1 MPELSNLL
9 RQRLAA
15 GQTKGFLVHPDADTL
30 TAYAEQSLSANER
43 QNVVLHLAQCEEC
56 REVVALSQ
64 TVVPEMAVQTVVK
77 PAPVSGWRRLLS
89 PTFGLAAAVAAMALI
104 AVMVMQL
111 PQKTGQPAPATQQAK
126 ATSSGNQAA
135 DQITPAQPTAQ
146 ADVRPSAA
154 IPERSSRSAAAPRTE
169 TKERDLSRAWET
181 PSIATVTALP
191 SAPSAK
197 LSANATAFTASVQKK
212 DYLNT
217 NFFDA
222 NSGEN
227 YANYTYDGQNSNDSA
242 AAPQPQAG
250 ASSNTFAANN
260 SFSVNGLA
268 AKNSGITIFSD
279 IPQNANSKSNLRILT
294 PAPPSQPFGY
304 KLRTMAEATVHALVH
319 PARPSPA
326 IRVGNLGN
334 STMGSSGMFA
344 STLEKSQP
352 AEVPATA
359 EKAESGLARTDAF
372 TPNALSARLR
382 SESAPIIWKVAGGKL
397 LKAAASSQWEDAYPS
412 TNDSIEFSFVTARG
426 NDVWAGGSHAA
437 LVHSRDAGTTWEMVH
452 LGKAA
457 TGNIVAIIAGAS
469 TVLVKTSDNQ
479 TWSSSDGGNTWI
491 LRNE

>member
-43 QNVVLHLAQCEEC
+43 QNVVLHLTQCEQC

-64 TVVPEMAVQTVVK
+64 SVVPEMAVQTVVK

-89 PTFGLAAAVAAMALI
+89 PTFGLAAAVAAMAVI
-104 AVMVMQL
+104 AIMVLQL
-111 PQKTGQPAPATQQAK
+111 PQKAGQPAPATQQAK
-126 ATSSGNQAA
+126 V
-135 DQITPAQPTAQ
+135 TPAGDQSTPAAQ
-146 ADVRPSAA
+146 ADDVRQPAASAE
-154 IPERSSRSAAAPRTE
+154 PSSRSASAAAPRIAA
-169 TKERDLSRAWET
+169 KEQDRLRSAES
-181 PSIATVTALP
+181 PSIATVTATALP
-191 SAPSAK
+191 SAPPAK
-197 LSANATAFTASVQKK
+197 LSANATAFTASVRGK

-227 YANYTYDGQNSNDSA
+227 IAVDGQNSNDSA
-242 AAPQPQAG
+242 AGPKPQAG
-250 ASSNTFAANN
+250 SANNTFSANN
-260 SFSVNGLA
+260 GFSVNGLA
-268 AKNSGITIFSD
+268 AKSSSITIFSD
-279 IPQNANSKSNLRILT
+279 IPQNANGKSNLRILT

-304 KLRTMAEATVHALVH
+304 KFRTMAEATVHALGLH
-319 PARPSPA
+319 PARPAPA

-382 SESAPIIWKVAGGKL
+382 SESTPVIWKVAGGKL
-397 LKAAASSQWEDAYPS
+397 LKAAGTSQWEDAYPS

-437 LVHSRDAGTTWEMVH
+437 LVHSRDGGTTWEIVR
-452 LGKAA
+452 LGKTA
-457 TGNIVAIIAGAS
+457 TGNIIAIIAGAS

-479 TWSSSDGGNTWI
+479 TWASTDGGDTWT

>member
-30 TAYAEQSLSANER
+30 TAYAEQSLPASER
-43 QNVVLHLAQCEEC
+43 QNVVLHLAQCEPC

-64 TVVPEMAVQTVVK
+64 AVVPEIATQTVVK

-89 PTFGLAAAVAAMALI
+89 PAFGLTAAVAAMAVI
-104 AVMVMQL
+104 AVMVLQL
-111 PQKTGQPAPATQQAK
+111 PQKAGQTAPATEQAK
-126 ATSSGNQAA
+126 VKSAA
-135 DQITPAQPTAQ
+135 DQVTPTQ
-146 ADVRPSAA
+146 ADSRPPAA
-154 IPERSSRSAAAPRTE
+154 LPERSSRSAAAPQTE
-169 TKERDLSRAWET
+169 AKERDLLGRAES
-181 PSIATVTALP
+181 PSIAAVTALP
-191 SAPSAK
+191 APPPAK

-222 NSGEN
+222 NSNETGG
-227 YANYTYDGQNSNDSA
+227 YASTVEGQNNNDFP

-250 ASSNTFAANN
+250 ASKNAFSSNNGFSANGLSANN
-260 SFSVNGLA
+260 GS
-268 AKNSGITIFSD
+268 ITIFSD
-279 IPQNANSKSNLRILT
+279 IPQNANGKSNLRILT

-304 KLRTMAEATVHALVH
+304 KFRTMAEATVRALGLH
-319 PARPSPA
+319 PTRPAPA

-372 TPNALSARLR
+372 TPNALSGRLR
-382 SESAPIIWKVAGGKL
+382 SEAPPAIWKVAGGKL
-397 LKAAASSQWEDAYPS
+397 LKAAGTSQWEDAYPS

-437 LVHSRDAGTTWEMVH
+437 LVHSRDGGTTWEIVR

-469 TVLVKTSDNQ
+469 TVLVKTSDSQ
-479 TWSSSDGGNTWI
+479 TWSSTDGGDTWT

>member
-1 MPELSNLL
+1 
-9 RQRLAA
+9 
-15 GQTKGFLVHPDADTL
+15 
-30 TAYAEQSLSANER
+30 
-43 QNVVLHLAQCEEC
+43 
-56 REVVALSQ
+56 
-64 TVVPEMAVQTVVK
+64 
-77 PAPVSGWRRLLS
+77 
-89 PTFGLAAAVAAMALI
+89 
-104 AVMVMQL
+104 
-111 PQKTGQPAPATQQAK
+111 
-126 ATSSGNQAA
+126 
-135 DQITPAQPTAQ
+135 
-146 ADVRPSAA
+146 
-154 IPERSSRSAAAPRTE
+154 
-169 TKERDLSRAWET
+169 
-181 PSIATVTALP
+181 
-191 SAPSAK
+191 

-222 NSGEN
+222 NAADAYS
-227 YANYTYDGQNSNDSA
+227 YDAQNNNDSL

-250 ASSNTFAANN
+250 ASSNTFTANN
-260 SFSVNGLA
+260 SFSVNALA
-268 AKNSGITIFSD
+268 AKNNGITIFSD
-279 IPQNANSKSNLRILT
+279 IPQNANGKSNLRILT

-382 SESAPIIWKVAGGKL
+382 SESAPAIWKVAGGKL

-479 TWSSSDGGNTWI
+479 TWSSSDGGNTWT

>member
-9 RQRLAA
+9 RRRLAA

-30 TAYAEQSLSANER
+30 TAFAEQSLSANER
-43 QNVVLHLAQCEEC
+43 QDMVLHLAQCEEC
-56 REVVALSQ
+56 RGVVALSQ
-64 TVVPEMAVQTVVK
+64 TVVPETAVQTVVK

-89 PTFGLAAAVAAMALI
+89 PTFGLAAAVAAMAVI

-126 ATSSGNQAA
+126 VASTA
-135 DQITPAQPTAQ
+135 DQITPAQP
-146 ADVRPSAA
+146 DSRPPAA
-154 IPERSSRSAAAPRTE
+154 NPERSSRSASAPRIE
-169 TKERDLSRAWET
+169 AKERDLSRAWEA

-191 SAPSAK
+191 SAPAAK

-222 NSGEN
+222 NSGAEN
-227 YANYTYDGQNSNDSA
+227 YSNYTYDAQSNNDSP

-250 ASSNTFAANN
+250 ASSNTFTANN
-260 SFSVNGLA
+260 GFSVNALA

-279 IPQNANSKSNLRILT
+279 IPQNANGKSNLRILT

-382 SESAPIIWKVAGGKL
+382 SESAPVIWKVAGGKL

-479 TWSSSDGGNTWI
+479 TWSSSDGGNTWT

>member
-15 GQTKGFLVHPDADTL
+15 GQPKGFLVHPDADTL
-30 TAYAEQSLSANER
+30 TAYAEQSLPANER
-43 QNVVLHLAQCEEC
+43 QNVVLHLSQCELC

-64 TVVPEMAVQTVVK
+64 TVAPEMATQTVVK

-89 PTFGLAAAVAAMALI
+89 PTFGMAAAVAAMAVI
-104 AVMVMQL
+104 AVMVLQL
-111 PQKTGQPAPATQQAK
+111 PQKAGQTAAPATEQAK
-126 ATSSGNQAA
+126 LKSAG
-135 DQITPAQPTAQ
+135 DQTTPAQ
-146 ADVRPSAA
+146 ADSRQPAASAE
-154 IPERSSRSAAAPRTE
+154 PLSRSAAAPRIE
-169 TKERDLSRAWET
+169 AKEQDRLRRAEPLSG
-181 PSIATVTALP
+181 TAVAVLSP
-191 SAPSAK
+191 PPPAPPAK
-197 LSANATAFTASVQKK
+197 LSANATAFTASVKK

-227 YANYTYDGQNSNDSA
+227 FTADSQSSNDIP

-250 ASSNTFAANN
+250 ASSNTFSANN
-260 SFSVNGLA
+260 GFSVNGLA
-268 AKNSGITIFSD
+268 GKNGSITIFSD
-279 IPQNANSKSNLRILT
+279 IPQNANGKSNLRILT

-304 KLRTMAEATVHALVH
+304 KFRTMAEATVHALGLH
-319 PARPSPA
+319 PTRPAPA
-326 IRVGNLGN
+326 IRAGNLGS

-372 TPNALSARLR
+372 TPNALSGRLR
-382 SESAPIIWKVAGGKL
+382 SESTPVIWKVAGGKL
-397 LKAAASSQWEDAYPS
+397 LKAAGTSQWEDAYPS

-437 LVHSRDAGTTWEMVH
+437 LVHSRDGGTTWEIVR

-457 TGNIVAIIAGAS
+457 TGSIVAIIAGAS

-479 TWSSSDGGNTWI
+479 TWSSTDGGDTWT